1 MITMSAALN
10 WASIFTAIGTVGAV
24 AAALWIALWSDKR
37 SGDRLADE
45 RAHSAK
51 QLAQEQAFSRDQLQ
65 EERKIARDRE
75 QLAEAYAVQVAMGE
89 QPAGGATGNVQRP
102 IDDAVK
108 VLSVMIVNKGSYT
121 ITRIEARFC
130 TDGKNV
136 ISHHQFARLG
146 AFDDLPR
153 RLSEGFTRLE
163 DDSGCGDV
171 LAGRHRYALRV

>member
-1 MITMSAALN
+1 
-10 WASIFTAIGTVGAV
+10 
-24 AAALWIALWSDKR
+24 
-37 SGDRLADE
+37 
-45 RAHSAK
+45 
-51 QLAQEQAFSRDQLQ
+51 
-65 EERKIARDRE
+65 
-75 QLAEAYAVQVAMGE
+75 MGE

-130 TDGKNV
+130 TDGNNV

-171 LAGRHRYALRV
+171 LAPGDIGMRFESDRLGAQHIAGPFPLVRWTDRWGTRWEHKRGEVLQVGESDPWVP